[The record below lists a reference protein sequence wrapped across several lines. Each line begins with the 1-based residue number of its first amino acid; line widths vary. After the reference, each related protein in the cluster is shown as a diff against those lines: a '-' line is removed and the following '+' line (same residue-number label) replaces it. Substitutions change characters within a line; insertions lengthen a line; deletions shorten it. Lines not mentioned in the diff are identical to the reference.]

1 MIRRL
6 LREPLLQFLLIGLGL
21 FGGYRLLNPT
31 PDRREQ
37 PARIELTT
45 DDLRQIRIAQLQLN
59 HRIDESKSACPIKE
73 SADGDWI
80 INRPH

>member
-21 FGGYRLLNPT
+21 FGSYRLLNPT

-37 PARIELTT
+37 PGRI
-45 DDLRQIRIAQLQLN
+45 
-59 HRIDESKSACPIKE
+59 
-73 SADGDWI
+73 
-80 INRPH
+80 